1 MGYYW
6 TIKQDDELQQ
16 YLLQNPSSK
25 Y

>member
-6 TIKQDDELQQ
+6 TIKQDVELQQ